1 MAFYIGK
8 EKFKIHLKGI
18 VYKNRMPNDKRP
30 ILLHTLLSADNY
42 TLKDE
47 NNLYLIPKEV
57 K

>member
-8 EKFKIHLKGI
+8 EKFKIHLNGI
-18 VYKNRMPNDKRP
+18 GYKNRIPDDKRP

-42 TLKDE
+42 TLKDK